1 MHPLISCVNPTDFP
15 TDYFFAYGIFPQV
28 QHNAVEGRAS
38 HPPCD
43 RGRMGQGRHRGIAE
57 VFRLHRVEYK
67 GQAHELRVHRHDR
80 RLPESEAKAGSEVKK
95 QRIIKAL
102 AALNELVQTYEHR
115 ESTHEFLRLSL

>member
-28 QHNAVEGRAS
+28 QHNAVEGRAC

-57 VFRLHRVEYK
+57 VFRLHRVEHQ
-67 GQAHELRVHRHDR
+67 GQAHEFRVHRHDR
-80 RLPESEAKAGSEVKK
+80 RLPESETEAGSEVKK
-95 QRIIKAL
+95 Q
-102 AALNELVQTYEHR
+102 
-115 ESTHEFLRLSL
+115 